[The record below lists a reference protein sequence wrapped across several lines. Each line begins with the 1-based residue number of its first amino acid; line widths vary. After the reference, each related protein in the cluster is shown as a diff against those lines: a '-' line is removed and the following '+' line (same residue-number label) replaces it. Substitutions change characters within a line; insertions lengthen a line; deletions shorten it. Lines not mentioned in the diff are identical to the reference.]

1 MLNFSD
7 WGKKKDKKQDYEI
20 VKSRSSLPMFVL
32 DNPLTQDDDDR
43 EVEVITDLDIEIE
56 INEPV
61 KKEKTIP
68 QQVSD
73 YITKHF

>member
-1 MLNFSD
+1 MLNFRD
-7 WGKKKDKKQDYEI
+7 WEKKKNYTLT
-20 VKSRSSLPMFVL
+20 KSSNGLPLFVL

-43 EVEVITDLDIEIE
+43 EVEVITDLEIE
-56 INEPV
+56 IDEPV

-73 YITKHF
+73 YMTRHF